1 MKKLIRQQLQTQM
14 IYWSVW
20 YSFLTTIVIWII
32 GGRYLITIF
41 PLQLPYIK
49 KISES
54 TVYVFVFISYFSHLA
69 LLSFLVWLFIV
80 FPFIYCL
87 PKRIIIFPVA
97 IFSTTLLTFF
107 IVIDSKLFQLYHFH
121 LNSTLFNLLLGGEA
135 QDIFGFTLIE
145 WLIGVACICAIL
157 LLHVGLCVFSW
168 RKFEHW
174 SQGKRII
181 MTMISGLFLSY
192 YGLIMSSAK
201 GHFEY
206 VQQTIAL
213 PYYKDVLLKLIPA
226 RIILSNIEQI
236 NRDKYLQPRQSSA
249 ALRYPLN
256 PLECT
261 PVTKP
266 YNIVLI
272 VIDTWRFTTLQ
283 ENSTPHLKEFSKN
296 SFNFSEHFSGG
307 NSTQAGMFS
316 LFYALPN
323 SYWTAMLD
331 QNHGPLLIK
340 TMLNHHYET
349 AIHWSGQML
358 VPAFDKTL
366 FHDIYPLEKKTSR
379 EKPVE
384 NDRYI
389 TEKALQFLDQHDP
402 NRPFFLFT
410 MYLTAHNYCETDKF
424 PTPLQPSIKKCNR
437 LLVNNTTD
445 PLPYFNRY
453 RNALTFVDG
462 QIGQVLDTLKEK
474 NLYDNTVVIITGD
487 HGEEFNDNHN
497 NYWFHASSYSD
508 FQLKIPLLIK
518 WPKTQAKQL
527 THFTSHY
534 DLVPT
539 LLQRV
544 FHCTNPASDYS
555 LGHDLFG
562 PHKENYFLASSY
574 VNSSIISKE
583 RITVLSP
590 EGDIFVQDREG
601 NQIKN
606 AIPDIELIKE
616 ALGDM
621 RAFYA
626 K

>member
-1 MKKLIRQQLQTQM
+1 MKKLIRQEEQTQM
-14 IYWSVW
+14 IHWSLW
-20 YSFLTTIVIWII
+20 YFFLTTCVIWTI
-32 GGRYLITIF
+32 GGRYLLTIF

-54 TVYVFVFISYFSHLA
+54 VVYAFLFISYVSHLA
-69 LLSFLVWLFIV
+69 FLSFLVWLFIV
-80 FPFIYCL
+80 YPFIYCF
-87 PKRIIIFPVA
+87 PKRIIVFPVA
-97 IFSTTLLTFF
+97 IFSTTVLIFF
-107 IVIDSKLFQLYHFH
+107 IVIDSNLFQLYRFH
-121 LNSTLFNLLLGGEA
+121 LNSTLFNLLLGGGA
-135 QDIFGFTLIE
+135 QDVFGFSLSE
-145 WLIGVACICAIL
+145 WLMGVTCIVAIL
-157 LLHVGLCVFSW
+157 LLQSGLCVFSW

-174 SQGKRII
+174 RHGKRII
-181 MTMISGLFLSY
+181 ITMISGLCLSY
-192 YGLIMSSAK
+192 YCLIITSAK

-226 RIILSNIEQI
+226 RIILSDIEQI

-249 ALRYPLN
+249 ELRYPLN

-283 ENSTPHLKEFSKN
+283 EKSTPHLKDFSKN
-296 SFNFSEHFSGG
+296 SLNFAEHFSGG

-316 LFYALPN
+316 LFYSLPIN
-323 SYWTAMLD
+323 YWTAMID
-331 QNHGPLLIK
+331 QNQGPLLIK
-340 TMLNHHYET
+340 TMLEHHYET
-349 AIHWSGQML
+349 AIHWSGEMI

-366 FHDIYPLEKKTSR
+366 FHDIHPLEKKTSL
-379 EKPVE
+379 EKPIE
-384 NDRYI
+384 NDQYI
-389 TEKALQFLDQHDP
+389 TEKALQFLDKHDP

-410 MYLTAHNYCETDKF
+410 LYLTAHHYCETDKF
-424 PTPLQPSIKKCNR
+424 PAPFQPSIKNCNR
-437 LLVNNTTD
+437 LLVNNATD

-453 RNALTFVDG
+453 RNALMFVDG
-462 QIGQVLDTLKEK
+462 QIGRILDALKES

-508 FQLKIPLLIK
+508 FQLKTPMLIK
-518 WPKTQAKQL
+518 WPKTPAKQL

-544 FHCTNPASDYS
+544 FHCNNPASDYG
-555 LGHDLFG
+555 LGHDLFA

-574 VNSSIISKE
+574 VNSGIISKE
-583 RITVLSP
+583 RVMVLSP
-590 EGDIFVQDREG
+590 EGDIVVQDRKG

-606 AIPDIELIKE
+606 AMPDVKLIKE